1 MEKHKK
7 STYTSVIHGKYAH
20 EETVATASFAGKY
33 IIVKNQKEVSKLHI
47 VLLLKFSKR
56 DFCLGV
62 TTHWGSSSC
71 LHKHCS
77 KKLVFVSDLIIK
89 LQKPNMITIESL
101 VVNTLLL
108 KVGFA
113 QETMDLDS

>member
-47 VLLLKFSKR
+47 VLLLNFFER

-62 TTHWGSSSC
+62 TTNWGSSSC
-71 LHKHCS
+71 LHKHCG
-77 KKLVFVSDLIIK
+77 KKLVF
-89 LQKPNMITIESL
+89 M
-101 VVNTLLL
+101 
-108 KVGFA
+108 
-113 QETMDLDS
+113 